1 MVDEIS
7 KYLPLTE
14 TTAYTLLALVSPL
27 HGYALM
33 QKVNEMSQGVVRLGP
48 GTLYNAFSTL
58 EKEGL
63 IVKVSEDE
71 RRKSYQLTTK
81 GRLVL
86 KAHITRM
93 EIMVKAGLPTV
104 LDW

>member
-1 MVDEIS
+1 MADEIN

-14 TTAYTLLALVSPL
+14 TTAYTLLALVTPL

-33 QKVNEMSQGVVRLGP
+33 QKVNEMSQGVMRLGP

-71 RRKSYQLTTK
+71 RRKSYQLTAK
-81 GRLVL
+81 GQKVL
-86 KAHITRM
+86 KAHIARM
-93 EIMVKAGLPTV
+93 EILVKAGLPV
-104 LDW
+104 VSDW

>member
-1 MVDEIS
+1 MADEIN

-14 TTAYTLLALVSPL
+14 TTAYTLLALVKPL

-33 QKVNEMSQGVVRLGP
+33 QKVTEMSQGVMHLGP

-58 EKEGL
+58 EREGL
-63 IVKVSEDE
+63 IVKVSEVE
-71 RRKSYQLTTK
+71 RRKSYQLTAK
-81 GRLVL
+81 GRQVL

-93 EIMVKAGLPTV
+93 EILVKAGLPV
-104 LDW
+104 VSDW